1 MLVFM
6 FGLQGRLFTGVTL
19 GLAIAGGA
27 YASTVD
33 EATFWYFHLSFVVLM
48 SCNMMESKGILR
60 T

>member
-48 SCNMMESKGILR
+48 SCNMMEK
-60 T
+60 